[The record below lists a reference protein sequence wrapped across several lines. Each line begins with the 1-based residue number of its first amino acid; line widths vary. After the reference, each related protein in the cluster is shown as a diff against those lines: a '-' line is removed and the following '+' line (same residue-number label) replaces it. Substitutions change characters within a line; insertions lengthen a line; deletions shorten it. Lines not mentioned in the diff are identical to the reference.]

1 MTMKRTTIK
10 PWQKL
15 GLSRKE
21 YLSAKPW
28 KEHGMSREKFESMIL
43 SLTQK
48 VVADT
53 RLKQE
58 ADKMGEK
65 IFSGRASKEDR
76 K

>member
-1 MTMKRTTIK
+1 MMKRPTIK

-15 GLSRKE
+15 GISRKE
-21 YLSAKPW
+21 YLAAKPW

-43 SLTQK
+43 SMTQK

-58 ADKMGEK
+58 ADKLGEA
-65 IFSGRASKEDR
+65 IFSSRVSKNDQ

>member
-1 MTMKRTTIK
+1 MMKRPTIK

-15 GLSRKE
+15 GISRKE
-21 YLSAKPW
+21 YLAAKPW

-43 SLTQK
+43 SITQK
-48 VVADT
+48 IVADT

-58 ADKMGEK
+58 ANKMGEA
-65 IFSGRASKEDR
+65 IFSSRASRADR

>member
-1 MTMKRTTIK
+1 MMKRPTIK

-15 GLSRKE
+15 GISRKE
-21 YLSAKPW
+21 YLAAKPW

-43 SLTQK
+43 GMTQK
-48 VVADT
+48 MVADT

-65 IFSGRASKEDR
+65 IFGGRSSRDDR
-76 K
+76 N